1 MSSALQPK
9 TQSPAWAGLLER
21 FYSRVGLTL
30 PELERLHDD
39 EVPQPYKALL
49 VHSLDMTPTLE
60 SFYRQPIGLTVLS
73 RERRKES
80 YFREVILHVNQGSR
94 PVEYGAIRICL
105 DHLPVPARE
114 RVLQEQLP
122 FGGILH
128 SESIPHLSWPQ
139 AFFRVKSDS
148 HIGGVLCL
156 DAAPQLYGRRNV
168 LVDGSRRLLAEVI
181 EVLAPVSSPGP

>member
-1 MSSALQPK
+1 LA
-9 TQSPAWAGLLER
+9 
-21 FYSRVGLTL
+21 L

-60 SFYRQPIGLTVLS
+60 SFYHQPIGLTVLS
-73 RERRKES
+73 RERRQES
-80 YFREVILHVNQGSR
+80 YFREVILHVNQGR
-94 PVEYGAIRICL
+94 QPVEYGAIRIGL

-114 RVLQEQLP
+114 RVLQERLP
-122 FGGILH
+122 FGAILH

-139 AFFRVKSDS
+139 SFFRVQSDS
-148 HIGGVLCL
+148 HMGAVLRLGGTC
-156 DAAPQLYGRRNV
+156 QLYGRRNV

-181 EVLAPVSSPGP
+181 EVLAPASCPSQ